1 MGKTKP
7 QEDESY
13 TNITNLVLVVTI
25 CTVLFS
31 LGEVAMYF
39 LYNFKVILM
48 IQFIS
53 IYINK
58 FLVLVPSMAT
68 YCSI

>member
-25 CTVLFS
+25 CTIIFS
-31 LGEVAMYF
+31 VGEVAMYF

>member
-13 TNITNLVLVVTI
+13 TNITNLVLVVTV
-25 CTVLFS
+25 CTIIFS
-31 LGEVAMYF
+31 VGEVAMYF